1 MTLPEQPVNPVGER
15 LVSIETKL
23 DLVLKDH
30 GDRLNDHES
39 RLRAHATQITSVQTV
54 AERAV
59 SPKAL
64 WTGLAGAVCTAATAV
79 GLFDWIFRR

>member
-30 GDRLNDHES
+30 GDRLNDHET
-39 RLRAHATQITSVQTV
+39 RLRAHTTQITEVQHV
-54 AERAV
+54 AEKAV

-64 WTGLAGAVCTAATAV
+64 WAGLAGAVTVAYTAV
-79 GLFDWIFRR
+79 NVIDWVFKR